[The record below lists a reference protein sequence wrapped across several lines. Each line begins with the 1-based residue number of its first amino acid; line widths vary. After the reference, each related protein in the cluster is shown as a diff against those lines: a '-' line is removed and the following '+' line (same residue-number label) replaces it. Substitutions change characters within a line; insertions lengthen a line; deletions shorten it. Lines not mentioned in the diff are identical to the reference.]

1 MWCLFIRGSQDVE
14 FCWTHP
20 TLPLS
25 CFYALLLPQAHV
37 SLVIPSRFHVE
48 FMYID
53 WYLRGCESVRKLLKL
68 WLVVVEGGMATR
80 IVCCAESQNTGSP
93 PLLQNTGSPPL
104 MSDLYCVYACWMEHE
119 GHKDKE
125 RGVSVEGWCCFILT
139 WFFALQTPGVRGFV
153 RPGNTPG
160 STSQKLF
167 KNFK

>member
-14 FCWTHP
+14 FCRTHP

-80 IVCCAESQNTGSP
+80 IVCCAESQNTGST
-93 PLLQNTGSPPL
+93 PLL
-104 MSDLYCVYACWMEHE
+104 SDLYCAYVCWMEHE
-119 GHKDKE
+119 GLYGE
-125 RGVSVEGWCCFILT
+125 RNSGSSGLKTILAVPQANCNPVLCFYGYHCYVFINLSQLQHGGWQC
-139 WFFALQTPGVRGFV
+139 
-153 RPGNTPG
+153 
-160 STSQKLF
+160 
-167 KNFK
+167 